1 MDKANLVTW
10 EKAIEILRRNPEN
23 RDLIFNSYL
32 TDDIFENS
40 RRFFTSGEFAEV
52 LKLIRRE
59 MPNARDVLDIP
70 GGNGIAT
77 YSFVRSGFVVTT
89 VEPDPSETVGRGAI
103 SKVLAAE
110 DLHAEIVN
118 AYGEKLPFYDS
129 SFDVVYVR
137 QGLHHASNLP
147 KMLKEM
153 ARVLRPGGL
162 LVACR
167 EHVVDDYNQSLKAFL
182 DAQVDHQL
190 YGGENAFTLPD
201 YLAAIRK
208 SGLKL
213 ISKIAP
219 YDSEINFY
227 PENREAWETRISNSL
242 PGKTLGILLPKSI
255 VMTLARFA
263 LNRRKS
269 PGRLYTFIA
278 RKQAS

>member
-1 MDKANLVTW
+1 LAPLVNLALLKPFDREAV
-10 EKAIEILRRNPEN
+10 EI
-23 RDLIFNSYL
+23 
-32 TDDIFENS
+32 T
-40 RRFFTSGEFAEV
+40 FA
-52 LKLIRRE
+52 
-59 MPNARDVLDIP
+59 
-70 GGNGIAT
+70 
-77 YSFVRSGFVVTT
+77 
-89 VEPDPSETVGRGAI
+89 
-103 SKVLAAE
+103 
-110 DLHAEIVN
+110 
-118 AYGEKLPFYDS
+118 
-129 SFDVVYVR
+129 VVYVR